1 MINSK
6 KVLVSVK
13 NLTKKYGKFF
23 ALDNVSFDVYEG
35 DKIALIGA
43 NGAGKST
50 LVDIIAGVRTKT
62 SGEIKYNFENP
73 KKYIALQLQDT
84 SFPDGLK
91 LIDIVNFYCGIFKM
105 SPKGEHITKM
115 LEFFQIKQFLNNW
128 VSRLSGGQRQR
139 VNAFLTIISN
149 PKLLIVDE
157 MATGLDIT
165 TKISLIEFI
174 NNYLVENKVT
184 YITISHSEQEI
195 IKTSNR
201 VIILEEG
208 KIVKDV
214 ATSEMGGEK
223 GIYNYFLER
232 GRK

>member
-1 MINSK
+1 MKKSK
-6 KVLVSVK
+6 KVLVSIK
-13 NLTKKYGKFF
+13 NLTKKYGDFY

-50 LVDIIAGVRTKT
+50 LVDIVAGVKTKT
-62 SGEIKYNFENP
+62 SGEIIYGFKNP
-73 KKYIALQLQDT
+73 KKEIALQLQDT

-91 LIDIVNFYCGIFKM
+91 LIDIVNFYCGIFKIDV
-105 SPKGEHITKM
+105 KGKYINEM
-115 LEFFQIKQFLNNW
+115 LEFFQIKEFLNQW

-165 TKISLIEFI
+165 TRIQLIEFI
-174 NNYLVENKVT
+174 NDYLIENQVT
-184 YITISHSEQEI
+184 YITVSHSEQEI

-201 VIILEEG
+201 IIILENG
-208 KIVKDV
+208 KMIKDIK
-214 ATSEMGGEK
+214 TSEIGGEK
-223 GIYNYFLER
+223 GIYNYFL
-232 GRK
+232 GRKKV